1 MLHCRRIGSLQA
13 VALDALDSM
22 TKPGFDVRPSW
33 LARRV
38 EDVLDPDLMIV
49 DPHHHLYDRDGERY
63 FLPELLADAVD
74 GHAVGATVFVQCR
87 HAYRTSGPAALQPV
101 GEVDAV
107 VATADAAIADGRG
120 VHACAGIVAGAD
132 LTLGAE
138 VSAVL
143 EAMREVAGRRLSG
156 IRNSVAW
163 HPHPDVRSSAILP
176 PPHLMAD
183 PRYRAGVR
191 CLSRHNLSLDVWAY
205 QTQHDELLDL
215 ATANPDTTIVIDHL
229 GGPVASGPYR
239 GKRDE
244 MFAGWK
250 DGLQA
255 LAELPNTRLKLGG
268 LGMRVGGFDF
278 HEAVEP
284 PTSLQLADAWR
295 PYVETGI
302 ALFGPARCM
311 FESNFPVDK
320 GMYSYRTFWNAC
332 KRLVAGASPQ
342 EKTALFS
349 TTAIDVYK
357 LDGVI

>member
-1 MLHCRRIGSLQA
+1 MRSTG
-13 VALDALDSM
+13 
-22 TKPGFDVRPSW
+22 TPS
-33 LARRV
+33 ARRCSCS
-38 EDVLDPDLMIV
+38 
-49 DPHHHLYDRDGERY
+49 
-63 FLPELLADAVD
+63 A
-74 GHAVGATVFVQCR
+74 ATLIGRRVRQ
-87 HAYRTSGPAALQPV
+87 ALQPV
-101 GEVDAV
+101 GEVEAV
-107 VATADAAIADGRG
+107 VDTAEAAIADGRG

-132 LTLGAE
+132 LTLGAD

-143 EAMREVAGRRLSG
+143 DAMREVAGRRLSG

-215 ATANPDTTIVIDHL
+215 AIANPDTTIVIDHL

-250 DGLQA
+250 DGLKA
-255 LAELPNTRLKLGG
+255 LAALPNTRLKLGG

-284 PTSLQLADAWR
+284 PTSLA
-295 PYVETGI
+295 
-302 ALFGPARCM
+302 ARRCVA
-311 FESNFPVDK
+311 SLCRDRHRVV
-320 GMYSYRTFWNAC
+320 R
-332 KRLVAGASPQ
+332 AGALHVREQ
-342 EKTALFS
+342 FS
-349 TTAIDVYK
+349 RRQGHVQLSNVLERLQASCRRREPAARRRPCSAPPRSTSTSSISRGFHDEQGLLLASSEAR
-357 LDGVI
+357 LDPHAFA

>member
-1 MLHCRRIGSLQA
+1 M
-13 VALDALDSM
+13 
-22 TKPGFDVRPSW
+22 
-33 LARRV
+33 
-38 EDVLDPDLMIV
+38 EDVLEPDLTIV
-49 DPHHHLYDRDGERY
+49 DPHHHLYHRDGDLY
-63 FLPELLADAVD
+63 LLPELLADAAD
-74 GHAVGATVFVQCR
+74 GHVVCATVFVQCR
-87 HAYRTSGPAALQPV
+87 HAYRTSGPPALQPV
-101 GEVDAV
+101 GEVEAV
-107 VATADAAIADGRG
+107 VDTAEAAIADGRG
-120 VHACAGIVAGAD
+120 VLACAGIVAGAD
-132 LTLGAE
+132 LTLGAD

-143 EAMREVAGRRLSG
+143 EAMREVAGHRLSG

-183 PRYRAGVR
+183 ERFRAGVR

-215 ATANPDTTIVIDHL
+215 AVANPDTTIVIDHL

-244 MFAGWK
+244 LFAGWK
-250 DGLQA
+250 DGLKA
-255 LAELPNTRLKLGG
+255 LAALPNTRLKLGG

-284 PTSLQLADAWR
+284 PTSPQLADAWR

-302 ALFGPARCM
+302 ALFEPARCM

-332 KRLVAGASPQ
+332 KRLAAGASAQ
-342 EKTALFS
+342 EKSALFS
-349 TTAIDVYK
+349 ATAIEVYK
-357 LDGVI
+357 LGSVL